1 MGHKLIHL
9 VSGNVRQGNWEWIGT
24 AHDDAGNAWRRND
37 QRLAAK
43 SYNWRQELKEVAQQE
58 QHLADLHAAFNSLDD
73 E

>member
-43 SYNWRQELKEVAQQE
+43 SDEVAQQK

-73 E
+73 K